1 MHKYNQSLMVQLT
14 GNSYL
19 PYMEDFF
26 KFSIVLIAL
35 CIAVRLGYFDSS
47 GNVPTGT
54 VIEAK
59 ISAKDRLT
67 DKERKESI
75 RAFQMAANDCKSKDS
90 LDERGSTLL
99 QTSHSFNF
107 KTGTCEEAKT
117 LWTLKD
123 EDFWREPEYMS
134 KGITVKS
141 YSLPTNP
148 YF

>member
-1 MHKYNQSLMVQLT
+1 MRLKHWLTVHKYNQSLMVQLT

-107 KTGTCEEAKT
+107 SRPDVRG
-117 LWTLKD
+117 
-123 EDFWREPEYMS
+123 S
-134 KGITVKS
+134 KNIMDVKG
-141 YSLPTNP
+141 
-148 YF
+148 